1 MCWEGGY
8 RIVPRA
14 LCKASLAKS
23 VSTRFNGRL
32 CLQKS
37 ERSEEMAHYVMYK
50 HEDLS
55 SNLCPLY
62 KILGIVV
69 HTPVSPALQELK
81 ARMAVVCG
89 LQCSPR
95 SSGGTYCKLIRSR
108 VIEKEQ
114 FPRHAGVCL

>member
-8 RIVPRA
+8 SMVPRA
-14 LCKASLAKS
+14 LCKASLAKP

-37 ERSEEMAHYVMYK
+37 ERSEDMAHYVMYK
-50 HEDLS
+50 REDLS

-69 HTPVSPALQELK
+69 HTPVTPCTAGDESK
-81 ARMAVVCG
+81 NGCG
-89 LQCSPR
+89 LWPPAQPQVQW
-95 SSGGTYCKLIRSR
+95 KNL
-108 VIEKEQ
+108 
-114 FPRHAGVCL
+114 L

>member
-1 MCWEGGY
+1 M
-8 RIVPRA
+8 VPRA
-14 LCKASLAKS
+14 LCKPSLAKS

-62 KILGIVV
+62 KILGIVAP
-69 HTPVSPALQELK
+69 TPVTPGLQEMK
-81 ARMAVVCG
+81 ARMAVVGG
-89 LQCSPR
+89 LQRSP
-95 SSGGTYCKLIRSR
+95 GPVEEPI
-108 VIEKEQ
+108 VN
-114 FPRHAGVCL
+114 

>member
-1 MCWEGGY
+1 
-8 RIVPRA
+8 
-14 LCKASLAKS
+14 
-23 VSTRFNGRL
+23 
-32 CLQKS
+32 
-37 ERSEEMAHYVMYK
+37 MAHYVMYK